1 MAVTSFMV
9 ALDVGSTP
17 TAITKTV
24 NINYKMAELTGKVI
38 AVLPLASGVSN
49 RTGNEW
55 ASQEYVIE
63 EVGVQYPQRLC
74 FRIFGRDKIQ
84 QYAIF
89 PDEII
94 KVHFSFSCREHNGKW
109 YNEIN
114 CWNVE
119 RPQAEQPIP
128 QTHPVQQQFSPTQ
141 QPIPQTQN
149 NAMAGQWQNTAPHP
163 QEYAQQTQ
171 GDLPF

>member
-1 MAVTSFMV
+1 
-9 ALDVGSTP
+9 
-17 TAITKTV
+17 
-24 NINYKMAELTGKVI
+24 MAELTGKVI
-38 AVLPLASGVSN
+38 AVLPFASGVSN

-94 KVHFSFSCREHNGKW
+94 KVHFNFNCREHNGKW

-119 RPQAEQPIP
+119 RQQAAQPIP
-128 QTHPVQQQFSPTQ
+128 QPQPVQQQQ
-141 QPIPQTQN
+141 QN
-149 NAMAGQWQNTAPHP
+149 NAPAGQWQQTAPQP
-163 QEYAQQTQ
+163 QGYAQQTQ